1 MACSEDRT
9 FVTEMV
15 VTGNGRD
22 GNGARV
28 EVKTIAVI
36 GADTVGCRIASIAA
50 LSGYDTVLEDVSNER
65 LAKAAA
71 WIERNHE
78 SFVAGGT
85 PEARGRD
92 AAAARLSLAHT
103 VEDAIRDADLIIE
116 TLPDEMEMQIE
127 LFTILDKFAKPNAI
141 FASTGFLS
149 ITELAEIT
157 FCADRCIGM
166 RFLESAE
173 GMKVVEL
180 IKLVRGSQTS
190 LETIARCAEVARRMG
205 REVVVLDET
214 APNRSGESE
223 RRFANA
229 QD

>member
-1 MACSEDRT
+1 
-9 FVTEMV
+9 V
-15 VTGNGRD
+15 
-22 GNGARV
+22 RV

-36 GADTVGCRIASIAA
+36 GADTVGRGIASIAA
-50 LSGYDTVLEDVSNER
+50 RSGYDTVLEDVSDER
-65 LAKAAA
+65 LAKAAG
-71 WIERNHE
+71 WIARNRE
-78 SFVAGGT
+78 SVVAGSA

-141 FASTGFLS
+141 FANTGFLS

-173 GMKVVEL
+173 GMHAVEL
-180 IKLVRGSQTS
+180 IKLVKGAETS

-205 REVVVLDET
+205 KEVVVLDET
-214 APNRSGESE
+214 ASNRSGESE

>member
-1 MACSEDRT
+1 
-9 FVTEMV
+9 
-15 VTGNGRD
+15 
-22 GNGARV
+22 V

-36 GADTVGCRIASIAA
+36 GAETMGRGIASLAA
-50 LSGYDTVLEDVSNER
+50 RSGYDTVLEDVSDER

-71 WIERNHE
+71 WIERE
-78 SFVAGGT
+78 SFVAGGG
-85 PEARGRD
+85 PEARGSD
-92 AAAARLSLAHT
+92 AAAGRLSLAHT

-166 RFLESAE
+166 RFPESAE
-173 GMKVVEL
+173 GMEAVEL
-180 IKLVRGSQTS
+180 IKLVKLVKGSETS
-190 LETIARCAEVARRMG
+190 HETVARCAEVARRMG
-205 REVVVLDET
+205 REVVVLDEK
-214 APNRSGESE
+214 APNRVGESE
-223 RRFANA
+223 RKFANA
-229 QD
+229 ED

>member
-1 MACSEDRT
+1 
-9 FVTEMV
+9 
-15 VTGNGRD
+15 
-22 GNGARV
+22 V

-36 GADTVGCRIASIAA
+36 GADPVGRGIASIAA
-50 LSGYDTVLEDVSNER
+50 RSGYDTVLEDVSDER

-71 WIERNHE
+71 WIARNHQ
-78 SFVAGGT
+78 SFVAGGA

-92 AAAARLSLAHT
+92 AAAARLSLAHK

-166 RFLESAE
+166 RFPESAE
-173 GMKVVEL
+173 GMEVVEL
-180 IKLVRGSQTS
+180 IKLVKGSETS
-190 LETIARCAEVARRMG
+190 RETVARCADVARRMG
-205 REVVVLDET
+205 REVVVLDES

-223 RRFANA
+223 RKFVNA

>member
-1 MACSEDRT
+1 
-9 FVTEMV
+9 
-15 VTGNGRD
+15 
-22 GNGARV
+22 V
-28 EVKTIAVI
+28 EVKTVAVI
-36 GADTVGCRIASIAA
+36 GADTVGRGIASIAA
-50 LSGYDTVLEDVSNER
+50 QSGYDTVLEDVSDER

-71 WIERNHE
+71 WITCNHE
-78 SFVAGGT
+78 SLVAGGA
-85 PEARGRD
+85 PVAGARD
-92 AAAARLSLAHT
+92 AAAGRLSLAHT
-103 VEDAIRDADLIIE
+103 VQDAIRDADLIIE

-173 GMKVVEL
+173 GTGIVAL
-180 IKLVRGSQTS
+180 IKLVKGAETTY
-190 LETIARCAEVARRMG
+190 ETITRCALVARHMG
-205 REVVVLDET
+205 REVVVVDES
-214 APNRSGESE
+214 ALNRDGESE
-223 RRFANA
+223 RKFANA

>member
-1 MACSEDRT
+1 M
-9 FVTEMV
+9 
-15 VTGNGRD
+15 
-22 GNGARV
+22 

-36 GADTVGCRIASIAA
+36 GADTVGRGIASIAA
-50 LSGYDTVLEDVSNER
+50 QSGYDTVLEDVSEER

-71 WIERNHE
+71 WITRDHE
-78 SFVAGGT
+78 SLVAGGA

-141 FASTGFLS
+141 FASAGFLS

-157 FCADRCIGM
+157 FCANRCIGM
-166 RFLESAE
+166 RFLESGE
-173 GMKVVEL
+173 GRKVVKL
-180 IKLVRGSQTS
+180 IKLVKGAETTY
-190 LETIARCAEVARRMG
+190 ETITRCALVAHRMG

-223 RRFANA
+223 RKLANA

>member
-1 MACSEDRT
+1 M
-9 FVTEMV
+9 
-15 VTGNGRD
+15 
-22 GNGARV
+22 

-36 GADTVGCRIASIAA
+36 GADALGRGIASIAA
-50 LSGYDTVLEDVSNER
+50 LSGYDTVLEDVSDER

-71 WIERNHE
+71 RIERNHK
-78 SFVAGGT
+78 SFVAGST

-92 AAAARLSLAHT
+92 AAAAARLSLAHT

-166 RFLESAE
+166 RFAESAE
-173 GMKVVEL
+173 GMGAIEL
-180 IKLVRGSQTS
+180 IKLVKGAETSQ
-190 LETIARCAEVARRMG
+190 ETIAQCAEVARRMG

-214 APNRSGESE
+214 ALNRFGESE
-223 RRFANA
+223 RKFANA